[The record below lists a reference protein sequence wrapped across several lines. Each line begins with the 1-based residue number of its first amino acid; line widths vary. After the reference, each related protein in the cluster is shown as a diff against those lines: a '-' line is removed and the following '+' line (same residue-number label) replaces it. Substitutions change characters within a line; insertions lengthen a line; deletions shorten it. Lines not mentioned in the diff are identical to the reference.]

1 MERRDYLEIQI
12 EQLGRVLSKLILGFL
27 GIKNQSVSNEILEQT
42 NSSLK
47 EYFGFDLSDLS
58 KLSIQDFIRI
68 IQNNRSLNIENLDK
82 LSNFIE
88 LFAEMK
94 PENEKI
100 ILLQKSLAVI
110 DYIDKKESIYSLERQ
125 MKKVKINN
133 NLDLLLKN

>member
-12 EQLGRVLSKLILGFL
+12 EQLGRVLSKLISGFL

-42 NSSLK
+42 NSSLN

-58 KLSIQDFIRI
+58 KLSNQDFIRI
-68 IQNNRSLNIENLDK
+68 IQNNRSFNIENLDK

-88 LFAEMK
+88 LLAEIK

-100 ILLQKSLAVI
+100 ILLEKSLAII

>member
-12 EQLGRVLSKLILGFL
+12 EQLGRVLSKLISGFL

-42 NSSLK
+42 NSSLDD
-47 EYFGFDLSDLS
+47 YFGFDLSDLS
-58 KLSIQDFIRI
+58 KLSNQDFIKI
-68 IQNNRSLNIENLDK
+68 IQSNRSLNIENLDK

-88 LFAEMK
+88 LLAEIK

-100 ILLQKSLAVI
+100 ILLEKSLAII

>member
-12 EQLGRVLSKLILGFL
+12 EQLGRVLSKLISGFL

-42 NSSLK
+42 NSSLD
-47 EYFGFDLSDLS
+47 ECFGFDLSDLS
-58 KLSIQDFIRI
+58 KLSNQDFIRI
-68 IQNNRSLNIENLDK
+68 IQNNRSFNIENLDK

-88 LFAEMK
+88 LLAEIK

-100 ILLQKSLAVI
+100 ILLEKSLAII

>member
-12 EQLGRVLSKLILGFL
+12 EQLGRVLSKLISGFL

-42 NSSLK
+42 NSSLDD
-47 EYFGFDLSDLS
+47 YFGFDLSDLS
-58 KLSIQDFIRI
+58 KLSNQDFIRI
-68 IQNNRSLNIENLDK
+68 IQNNRSFNIENLDK

-88 LFAEMK
+88 LLAEIK

-100 ILLQKSLAVI
+100 ILLEKSLAII

>member
-12 EQLGRVLSKLILGFL
+12 EQLGRVLSKLISGFL

-42 NSSLK
+42 NSSLDD
-47 EYFGFDLSDLS
+47 YFGFDLSDLS
-58 KLSIQDFIRI
+58 KLSNQDFIKI
-68 IQNNRSLNIENLDK
+68 IQSNRSLNIENLDK
-82 LSNFIE
+82 LSDFIE

-94 PENEKI
+94 TVNEKI
-100 ILLQKSLAVI
+100 ILLQKSLAII

>member
-12 EQLGRVLSKLILGFL
+12 EQLGRVLSKLISGFL
-27 GIKNQSVSNEILEQT
+27 GIKNQSLSNEILEQT
-42 NSSLK
+42 NSSLD

-58 KLSIQDFIRI
+58 KLSNDDFLKI
-68 IQNNRSLNIENLDK
+68 IQSNKSLNIENLDK
-82 LSNFIE
+82 LSDFIE
-88 LFAEMK
+88 LLAEIK

-100 ILLQKSLAVI
+100 ILLEKSLAVI

-133 NLDLLLKN
+133 NLDFLVKN

>member
-12 EQLGRVLSKLILGFL
+12 EQLGRVLSKLISGFL

-42 NSSLK
+42 NSSLDD
-47 EYFGFDLSDLS
+47 YFGFDLSDLS

-68 IQNNRSLNIENLDK
+68 IQNNRSFNIENLDK

-88 LFAEMK
+88 LLAEIK

-100 ILLQKSLAVI
+100 ILLEKSLAII

>member
-1 MERRDYLEIQI
+1 MI
-12 EQLGRVLSKLILGFL
+12 SGFL

-58 KLSIQDFIRI
+58 KLSNQDFIRI
-68 IQNNRSLNIENLDK
+68 IQNNRSFNIENLDK

-88 LFAEMK
+88 LLAEIK

-100 ILLQKSLAVI
+100 ILLEKSLAII

>member
-12 EQLGRVLSKLILGFL
+12 EQLGRVLSKLISGFL

-58 KLSIQDFIRI
+58 KLSNQDFIRI
-68 IQNNRSLNIENLDK
+68 IQNNRSFNIENLDK

-88 LFAEMK
+88 LLAEIK

-100 ILLQKSLAVI
+100 ILLEKSLAII